1 MIDRE
6 LPGRPQFECTE
17 VIISDETLE
26 FYSRNV
32 LSCIRG
38 LFGFLSFTHD
48 LVFCPERVYTNPERT
63 EYIYNEIHTG
73 DLWWA
78 VQVCNTNFG

>member
-6 LPGRPQFECTE
+6 LPGRPQFERTE
-17 VIISDETLE
+17 VIIGDETLE
-26 FYSRNV
+26 FYSRDV

-38 LFGFLSFTHD
+38 LFGDPSFMHD

-63 EYIYNEIHTG
+63 ERIYNEIHTG
-73 DLWWA
+73 DWWWA
-78 VQVCNTNFG
+78 VQVCNTDSG